1 MNKLLLLVSRI
12 TLVVAMLTASGAS
25 FGQSSGN
32 SAKKPIPQAAL
43 DHLKKNRQ
51 ALDLADEDLADL
63 VLSSQSTSK
72 RNGLKH
78 LYIQQRYQG
87 IDIYGALTTVNLTK
101 DDQVINVGNR
111 FQKDLGKKVK
121 SNQAKLD
128 APAAV
133 AAAARHL
140 GLTLKAPLAYQEQSR
155 EPNRA
160 ALLSPGGISLRP
172 IPAKLLYQ
180 PLADGRLVLAWEVS
194 IYELDARNWWN
205 VRVDAA
211 TGEFLDKDNL
221 VVECTFENDGPGG
234 KSLSV
239 SQPETAPFS
248 FSAVA
253 AGPTA
258 NAYNVFA
265 VPTETPSHGPRVFVG
280 TDVADKTASPMGWHT
295 VTSGVSFTTTRGNNV
310 NAYEDPDNN
319 NNAAGINYSPNP
331 GPSLLF
337 DYPVDFSKQPV
348 TYRDAAT
355 TNLFYMSNIMH
366 DIWYQYGFDEV
377 SGNFQ
382 TTNPNALEGLGADQ
396 VMAESQD
403 SRNVIA
409 TRNNANFA
417 TPIDGQAPR
426 MQMYLWSGAPDP
438 EMFRVSA
445 PAGIAGTYP
454 AREGSFSKPLT
465 ATPLTGK
472 LVLAQSTPPTTAGKS
487 EEGCAAFTNG
497 AAISG
502 NIAVV
507 YRGNCGFADK
517 VQNAQIAGAIAVVV
531 INNVSGGPT
540 VMGGAPTNPTP
551 AIVIPAVMISMED
564 GQLIR
569 QQLDAAATVEVALK
583 NSGGLPEL
591 DGDFDNGII
600 AHEYGHGISTRL
612 TGGPNNSSCLRNA
625 EQGGEGWSDWFGL
638 MLTMKTGDTGPKP
651 RGIGTYVQNQPTTG
665 RGIRPSPYS
674 TDFGVN
680 NYTYAATNNPVL
692 TQPHGVGF
700 VWATML
706 WDMTWALI
714 DQYGFDPNLYTGK
727 AGNNLAMQLVID
739 GLKLQAC
746 NPGFVD
752 ARDAI
757 LAADRANNNGANQ
770 KLIWTAFAKRG
781 LGFSAQQGLSTSRS
795 DQVEA
800 FDLPPVYSCTAP
812 TIAVQATSNVKTNG
826 PVTTIYLGY
835 GPQNVQ
841 LQANS
846 INTGLVGYTW
856 SPAAGLSNAAVANPV
871 FTPTAA
877 GTYPLTVTTTNSA
890 GCQASATVTI
900 TVIDVR
906 CGPNNDQ
913 VLVCHSK
920 TSRCLKSSEV
930 SVHINHGDMLGNCG
944 TTTNSSSFAAE
955 ESETDSELTSAPN
968 PAVDD
973 KTSVSF
979 TLREGGT
986 FRLEV
991 LNMQGTV
998 VAVLG
1003 EGSGKAGQR
1012 FTYEFAKGRLTGDLF
1027 IAHLITGQGNRFTRL
1042 IMKN

>member
-1 MNKLLLLVSRI
+1 MNKLLHFISRI
-12 TLVVAMLTASGAS
+12 TLILTLLAAPGAS

-32 SAKKPIPQAAL
+32 PSKKPVPQAAL
-43 DHLKKNRQ
+43 DHLKKNQR
-51 ALDLADEDLADL
+51 ALELTDEDLADL
-63 VLSSQSTSK
+63 VLSSESVSK
-72 RNGLKH
+72 HNGLKH
-78 LYIQQRYQG
+78 LYLQQRHQG
-87 IDIYGALTTVNLTK
+87 IEIYGAVTNVNLTK
-101 DDQVINVGNR
+101 DDQVLNVGNR
-111 FQKDLGKKVK
+111 FQKELGKKIK

-128 APAAV
+128 APGAV
-133 AAAARHL
+133 AAAAQHL
-140 GLTLKAPLAYQEQSR
+140 GLTLKAPLAYQQQSR

-160 ALLSPGGISLRP
+160 ALLSPGGISLQP
-172 IPAKLLYQ
+172 IPAKLIYQ
-180 PLADGRLVLAWEVS
+180 PLADGKLVLAWEVS

-211 TGEFLDKDNL
+211 TGAVLDKDNL
-221 VVECTFENDGPGG
+221 VVECTFENDGPAGEP
-234 KSLSV
+234 LSAERTA
-239 SQPETAPFS
+239 SAPFS
-248 FSAVA
+248 FAAVA

-265 VPTETPSHGPRVFVG
+265 IPTETPSHGPRVFVS

-295 VTSGVSFTTTRGNNV
+295 VAPGISYTTTRGNNV
-310 NAYEDPDNN
+310 YAYEDPDNN
-319 NNAAGINYSPNP
+319 NNVLGLNYSPNA
-331 GPSLLF
+331 GSSLLF
-337 DYPVDFSKQPV
+337 DYPVDFTQQPA

-382 TTNPNALEGLGADQ
+382 TTNPNPLVGLGADQ

-403 SRNVIA
+403 SRNVAA

-438 EMFRVSA
+438 NLFQVSA

-465 ATPLTGK
+465 ATPVTGR
-472 LVLAQSTPPTTAGKS
+472 LVLAQSTPPTSTGKS
-487 EEGCAAFTNG
+487 EEGCAAFTN
-497 AAISG
+497 ASAISG

-531 INNVSGGPT
+531 INNISGDPT
-540 VMGGAPTNPTP
+540 VMGGAPTQATP
-551 AIVIPAVMISMED
+551 AITIPAVMISMEA
-564 GQLIR
+564 GQSIR
-569 QQLDAAATVEVALK
+569 QQLDAGTLVTVVLK
-583 NSGGLPEL
+583 NSGSLPEL

-638 MLTMKTGDTGPKP
+638 MLTMLPGDTGAKP

-674 TDFGVN
+674 TDFGIN

-706 WDMTWALI
+706 WDMTWALVN
-714 DQYGFDPNLYTGK
+714 QYGFDANLYTGK

-739 GLKLQAC
+739 GLKLQPC

-757 LAADRANNNGANQ
+757 LAADRANNAGANQ
-770 KLIWTAFAKRG
+770 QLIWSVFAKRG
-781 LGFSAQQGLSTSRS
+781 LGFSAKQGLSTDRS

-800 FDLPPVYSCTAP
+800 FDMPPAFSCIAP
-812 TIAVQATSNVKTNG
+812 TITLQATSSVYTGG
-826 PVTTIYLGY
+826 PVSTIYLGY

-846 INTGLVGYTW
+846 ASTGLVSYTW
-856 SPAAGLSNAAVANPV
+856 SPAAGLSNAAIANPV

-877 GTYPLTVTTTNSA
+877 GTYPLTVTSTNSA
-890 GCQASATVTI
+890 GCKASATVTI
-900 TVIDVR
+900 TVVDVR
-906 CGPNNDQ
+906 CGPNNSQ
-913 VLVCHSK
+913 VLVCNNK
-920 TSRCLKSSEV
+920 TSRCVKSSEV
-930 SVHINHGDMLGNCG
+930 QNYLNRGGSLGNCPPS
-944 TTTNSSSFAAE
+944 TKASAASAQEETTNA
-955 ESETDSELTSAPN
+955 ELTSAPN
-968 PAVDD
+968 PAVD
-973 KTSVSF
+973 KTEISF
-979 TLREGGT
+979 TLSEAGP

-991 LNMQGTV
+991 LNLQGTV

-1003 EGSGKAGQR
+1003 EGSGVAGQR
-1012 FTYEFAKGRLTGDLF
+1012 FTYEFKKGRLTGDLF
-1027 IAHLITGQGNRFTRL
+1027 IAHLTTGKSTRFTR
-1042 IMKN
+1042 IMMEN